1 MTVEKLL
8 FNDIMSMSIYTAILE
23 ASDWDESVASKI
35 SFIIRNTKSGSSLE
49 EAKSNLKKALLE
61 ENISKNIIDNIFML
75 IDIEQSR
82 IKSRPRLWI
91 GNTLKKLER

>member
-1 MTVEKLL
+1 
-8 FNDIMSMSIYTAILE
+8 
-23 ASDWDESVASKI
+23 
-35 SFIIRNTKSGSSLE
+35 
-49 EAKSNLKKALLE
+49 
-61 ENISKNIIDNIFML
+61 ML

>member
-35 SFIIRNTKSGSSLE
+35 SFIIRNTKSGSNLE

>member
-1 MTVEKLL
+1 
-8 FNDIMSMSIYTAILE
+8 MSIYTAILE

-35 SFIIRNTKSGSSLE
+35 SFIIRNTKPGSNLE

-82 IKSRPRLWI
+82 IKSRPRL
-91 GNTLKKLER
+91 